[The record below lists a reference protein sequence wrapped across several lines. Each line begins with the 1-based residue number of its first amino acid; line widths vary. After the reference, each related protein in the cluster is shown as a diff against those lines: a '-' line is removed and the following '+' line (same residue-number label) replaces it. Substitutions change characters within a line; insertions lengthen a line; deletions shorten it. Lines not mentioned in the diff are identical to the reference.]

1 MICFVFLGLTYRI
14 PPPPEEGITIN
25 FGYNDFG
32 SGAEQPEQIIEEEEI
47 TPQEVVENNPVVD
60 EISTQ
65 EVEETP
71 VVKEKIKEKKK
82 PEKES
87 VKIVSAECKKDCHIH
102 GNLKVRGR
110 VFEGTVIKKFYKSH
124 YDEQKM
130 LSEKTKLY
138 CEKNRIDGLNKA
150 ILDNKDVAIFDD
162 GLQDRSINYD
172 LKIVCFNDLKLIGN
186 GFLIPAGPLREKI
199 NSISKYDMAF
209 INGNEVDNSKLKLLL
224 KSYNANIEIFE
235 TNYKAINIKEF
246 NINDEYMVFSG
257 IGNPESFRQTLI
269 NNNIKITKEIIFPD
283 HYNYTHKDID
293 QIKYQAKKFNLKIL
307 TTEKD
312 YIKIKSID
320 NNDIRYLKVEL
331 DIKNEDR
338 LINHLKKYI

>member
-1 MICFVFLGLTYRI
+1 MKFKKPKFWDYQRPNLLSYILLPLTFPLILNNFFL
-14 PPPPEEGITIN
+14 N
-25 FGYNDFG
+25 
-32 SGAEQPEQIIEEEEI
+32 
-47 TPQEVVENNPVVD
+47 
-60 EISTQ
+60 
-65 EVEETP
+65 
-71 VVKEKIKEKKK
+71 KKK
-82 PEKES
+82 NKKKNHKPK
-87 VKIVSAECKKDCHIH
+87 KICV
-102 GNLKVRGR
+102 GNIYVG
-110 VFEGTVIKKFYKSH
+110 GTAKTPLTIKIYQILNKLDINACTIKKFYKSH

-246 NINDEYMVFSG
+246 NIKDEYMVFSG

-269 NNNIKITKEIIFPD
+269 NNNIKVTKEIIFPD
-283 HYNYTHKDID
+283 HYNYTHKDIE
-293 QIKYQAKKFNLKIL
+293 QIKYQAKKLNLKIL

>member
-1 MICFVFLGLTYRI
+1 MKFKKPKFWDYQRPNLLSYILLPLTFPLILNNFFL
-14 PPPPEEGITIN
+14 N
-25 FGYNDFG
+25 
-32 SGAEQPEQIIEEEEI
+32 
-47 TPQEVVENNPVVD
+47 
-60 EISTQ
+60 
-65 EVEETP
+65 
-71 VVKEKIKEKKK
+71 KKK
-82 PEKES
+82 DKKEDHRPK
-87 VKIVSAECKKDCHIH
+87 KICV
-102 GNLKVRGR
+102 GNIYVG
-110 VFEGTVIKKFYKSH
+110 GTAKTPLTIKIYQILNKLDINACTIKKFYKSH

-162 GLQDRSINYD
+162 GLQDRAINYD

-246 NINDEYMVFSG
+246 NIKDEYMVFSG

-269 NNNIKITKEIIFPD
+269 NNNIKVTKEIIFPD
-283 HYNYTHKDID
+283 HYNYTHKDIE
-293 QIKYQAKKFNLKIL
+293 QIKYQAKKLNLKIL

-320 NNDIRYLKVEL
+320 NHDIRYLKVEL
-331 DIKNEDR
+331 DIKNEDE

>member
-1 MICFVFLGLTYRI
+1 MKFKKPKFWDYQRPNLLSYILLPLTFPLILNNFLL
-14 PPPPEEGITIN
+14 N
-25 FGYNDFG
+25 
-32 SGAEQPEQIIEEEEI
+32 
-47 TPQEVVENNPVVD
+47 
-60 EISTQ
+60 
-65 EVEETP
+65 
-71 VVKEKIKEKKK
+71 KKK
-82 PEKES
+82 NK
-87 VKIVSAECKKDCHIH
+87 KKDHKPKKICV
-102 GNLKVRGR
+102 GNIYVG
-110 VFEGTVIKKFYKSH
+110 GTAKTPLTIKIYQILNKLDINACTIKKFYKSH

-293 QIKYQAKKFNLKIL
+293 QIKYQAKKLNLKIL

>member
-1 MICFVFLGLTYRI
+1 MKLKKPKFWDYQRPNLLSYILLPLTFPLILNNFFL
-14 PPPPEEGITIN
+14 N
-25 FGYNDFG
+25 
-32 SGAEQPEQIIEEEEI
+32 
-47 TPQEVVENNPVVD
+47 
-60 EISTQ
+60 
-65 EVEETP
+65 
-71 VVKEKIKEKKK
+71 KKK
-82 PEKES
+82 NK
-87 VKIVSAECKKDCHIH
+87 KKDHKPKKICV
-102 GNLKVRGR
+102 GNIYVG
-110 VFEGTVIKKFYKSH
+110 GTAKTPLTIKIYQILNKLDINACTIKKFYKSH

-162 GLQDRSINYD
+162 GLQDSSINYD

-246 NINDEYMVFSG
+246 NINDEYIVFSG
-257 IGNPESFRQTLI
+257 IGNPDSFKQTLI
-269 NNNIKITKEIIFPD
+269 NNNIKIAKEMIFPD

-293 QIKYQAKKFNLKIL
+293 QIKYQARKLNLKML

>member
-1 MICFVFLGLTYRI
+1 MKFKKPKFWDYQRPNLLSYILLPLTFPLILNNFLL
-14 PPPPEEGITIN
+14 N
-25 FGYNDFG
+25 
-32 SGAEQPEQIIEEEEI
+32 
-47 TPQEVVENNPVVD
+47 
-60 EISTQ
+60 
-65 EVEETP
+65 
-71 VVKEKIKEKKK
+71 KKK
-82 PEKES
+82 NK
-87 VKIVSAECKKDCHIH
+87 KKDHKPKKICV
-102 GNLKVRGR
+102 GNIYVG
-110 VFEGTVIKKFYKSH
+110 GTAKTPLTIKIYQILNKLDINACTIKKFYKSH
-124 YDEQKM
+124 YDEQKL

-293 QIKYQAKKFNLKIL
+293 QIKYQAKKLNLKIL

-320 NNDIRYLKVEL
+320 SNDIKYLKVEL